1 MGFPANRRAQQV
13 RQILSTRGLTFYRA
27 SQLSV
32 EMFGRSSAFYLPR
45 NLYHHLAASTAMP
58 SNEMTSN
65 DHYDFVTTMAAYEAD
80 E

>member
-13 RQILSTRGLTFYRA
+13 RQILSTFYRA